1 MVRISSHRVTAGTF
15 RFRREPVFSMVEM
28 KKQPEAEKKL
38 PVLTVIRKIKI
49 PYRLIGLFML
59 LSLLPIITLGFFSYQ
74 ESSRAI
80 QNKIE
85 TYAVQLVAQLARNL
99 ESEMNKLEY
108 NTIEI
113 GFSDLV
119 QDTLERY
126 TYLSE
131 WEIFSREH
139 DLHNMIVKK
148 YILLHDVSDVLLYT
162 NDNRKIVAYGDR
174 NFELR
179 LKDDYLNKFLQDI
192 RNENGKPLWRGM
204 DEQDEIILVERAALL
219 HKRDKHGILVGR
231 AIRSLYEGENIG
243 VVIIRLNERFFSGLF
258 RGIDI
263 GPGAE
268 VFIIDGQGVVVST
281 RSETIPFKKEY
292 KERSLIEQI
301 KANTDRENVVF
312 NLDIDGIPHLVA
324 AARVDCAG
332 WYVVSTIPYSYLNL
346 ETQRIKRQI
355 MLLGG
360 VCFGLAVALSFLFTK
375 SISIPLN
382 NLIKAM
388 NSVKNGRLSLT
399 AVDNSRDEIGEV
411 TRNFNAMVQ
420 DLKRLLA
427 DVKEKELQKRKA
439 EIKVLQAQ
447 INPHFLSNIL
457 NTAKTMASMQ
467 GVKNL
472 ESLLTSLIKLLHAS
486 MGKDEE
492 FITVRKEVEYIENYL
507 NIQEFRYYNKFHVE
521 VEIEEEILENKL
533 PKFLLQ
539 PVVENAI
546 IHGIAPK
553 KGQGFIEIKG
563 FLYEEKMIFVVT
575 DDGVGM
581 TEETIRRVLHDD
593 PAEREQFCG
602 MGLKNVRE
610 RIRIYFGDEY
620 GVRIES
626 RPHHFTRVEIT
637 LPVIK

>member
-1 MVRISSHRVTAGTF
+1 
-15 RFRREPVFSMVEM
+15 M
-28 KKQPEAEKKL
+28 KKNPEKSL
-38 PVLTVIRKIKI
+38 RVLTLIRKIRI

-59 LSLLPIITLGFFSYQ
+59 LSLLPIITLGFFFHR

-80 QNKIE
+80 QDKIE
-85 TYAVQLVAQLARNL
+85 TYAVQVVTQLARNI

-119 QDTLERY
+119 QDTLLKFEV
-126 TYLSE
+126 LSE
-131 WEIFSREH
+131 WEIFNSEY
-139 DLHNMIVKK
+139 DMHNMIVKK

-162 NDNRKIVAYGDR
+162 NNNRKIVAYGDR

-179 LKDDYLNKFLQDI
+179 IKEDYLDSFLPDI
-192 RNENGKPLWRGM
+192 RKGNGIPLWRGM
-204 DEQDEIILVERAALL
+204 DEQDEHILVERAALL
-219 HKRDKHGILVGR
+219 HKRDKYGILVGR

-243 VVIIRLNERFFSGLF
+243 VIIIRLNESFFSDIYKD
-258 RGIDI
+258 IDI

-281 RSETIPFKKEY
+281 RTETVPFKKEY
-292 KERSLIEQI
+292 KERSLVEQI
-301 KANTDRENVVF
+301 MENEEKGNTVF

-324 AARVDCAG
+324 TAKIECAQ
-332 WYVVSTIPYSYLNL
+332 WHVISTIPYSYLNL
-346 ETQRIKRQI
+346 ESQRIKKHI

-360 VCFGLAVALSFLFTK
+360 ICFLLAVGLSFLFTK
-375 SISIPLN
+375 SISIPLDK
-382 NLIKAM
+382 LINAM
-388 NSVKNGRLSLT
+388 NSVKNGRLSP
-399 AVDNSRDEIGEV
+399 AVTDNSRDEIGEV
-411 TRNFNAMVQ
+411 TRNFNDMVKE
-420 DLKRLLA
+420 LKGLLA
-427 DVKEKELQKRKA
+427 DIKEKEIQKRKA

-457 NTAKTMASMQ
+457 NTAKNMANVQ
-467 GVKNL
+467 RVKNL

-492 FITVRKEVEYIENYL
+492 FITVSREMEYIKNYL
-507 NIQEFRYYNKFHVE
+507 NIQEFRYYNKFHVDL
-521 VEIEEEILENKL
+521 EIEEEILENKL

-539 PVVENAI
+539 PVVENAV

-581 TEETIRRVLHDD
+581 TDDTIKRVLNDKIV
-593 PAEREQFCG
+593 EREHFCG
-602 MGLKNVRE
+602 MGIKNVRE

-626 RPHHFTRVEIT
+626 RPNHFTRVEII